1 MCIIVVSKHAM
12 NPKDGLNFVS
22 VHMVHWCYDITN
34 LISLKSQYF
43 TCTVIGF
50 MYMWKC
56 FLILHRFLQG
66 CCAVNGCTLSHDVGP
81 EKMPTCKYFLEGCC
95 VRDGCPYL
103 HVKVNEK
110 AGICKDFLHGYCF
123 DGQKVSKTI
132 SYLNSMFIAML
143 HLQVTSLYL
152 S

>member
-1 MCIIVVSKHAM
+1 MKVFFIFDFYKRLGIVLVIRVCEPNALDM
-12 NPKDGLNFVS
+12 WVL
-22 VHMVHWCYDITN
+22 HMYC
-34 LISLKSQYF
+34 F
-43 TCTVIGF
+43 F
-50 MYMWKC
+50 MYMWKFCNDLEKC

-66 CCAVNGCTLSHDVGP
+66 CCAVTGCTLSHDVGP

-95 VRDGCPYL
+95 VRDSCPYL

-110 AGICKDFLHGYCF
+110 AAICKNFLRGYCP

-132 SYLNSMFIAML
+132 SYLNCIFITVW
-143 HLQVTSLYL
+143 HLQVASLYL